1 MQSGDCPCSGRTL
14 SRQVRPAVLAILANG
29 EEHGYRI
36 VQRLA
41 ELRLFGEAHTP
52 DPSGLYRALKQMET
66 EGLVVSTWDRQG
78 TGPDRRLFSLT
89 AAGLDCLGRWVD
101 TLTEHAAGL
110 SELIGVMRDAVAQ
123 SGGNEP

>member
-1 MQSGDCPCSGRTL
+1 MQSSDCPCSGRTL
-14 SRQVRPAVLAILANG
+14 SRQVRPAVLAILAAG

-41 ELRLFGEAHTP
+41 ELRLFGETHTP

-66 EGLVVSTWDRQG
+66 EGLVVSTWDRQN

-89 AAGLDCLGRWVD
+89 AAGLACLERWVE
-101 TLTEHAAGL
+101 TLEEHAAGL
-110 SELIGVMRDAVAQ
+110 AELIGVMRDAVAQ
-123 SGGNEP
+123 AGGSKP